1 MTIIKKEFG
10 KLLKLWF
17 KREFKNEEVNF
28 YKNLY
33 NKTYKD
39 NKTRE
44 YLHKNRY
51 YKSVWENIFSTLK
64 NNLEKYEA
72 SKNKENKGQFI
83 SNAIRLKAM
92 LDYFKSIIE

>member
-1 MTIIKKEFG
+1 MIKTKKEFG

-17 KREFKNEEVNF
+17 KKNFEDKEIEL

-39 NKTRE
+39 KKTRE

-64 NNLEKYEA
+64 NNLK
-72 SKNKENKGQFI
+72 KENEENKWQFV
-83 SNAIRLKAM
+83 SNAVKLKAM
-92 LDYFKSIIE
+92 LDYFKLVLNK

>member
-1 MTIIKKEFG
+1 MIDK

-17 KREFKNEEVNF
+17 KREFEDKEVEF

-39 NKTRE
+39 NKIRE
-44 YLHKNRY
+44 YLDKNRY

-72 SKNKENKGQFI
+72 SKNEENKWQFV
-83 SNAIRLKAM
+83 SNAVKLKAM
-92 LDYFKSIIE
+92 LDYFKSITE

>member
-1 MTIIKKEFG
+1 MIKTKKEFG

-17 KREFKNEEVNF
+17 KREFEDKEVEF

-39 NKTRE
+39 KKVRE
-44 YLHKNRY
+44 YLDENRY

-64 NNLEKYEA
+64 NNLK
-72 SKNKENKGQFI
+72 KENEENKWQFV
-83 SNAIRLKAM
+83 SNAVKLKAM
-92 LDYFKSIIE
+92 LDYFKLVLINNK

>member
-1 MTIIKKEFG
+1 MIDR

-17 KREFKNEEVNF
+17 NKEFEDKEVEF

-33 NKTYKD
+33 KETYEDK
-39 NKTRE
+39 KVRE
-44 YLHKNRY
+44 YLDKNRY

-64 NNLEKYEA
+64 NNLKKE
-72 SKNKENKGQFI
+72 NRENKGQFV

-92 LDYFKSIIE
+92 LDYFKLVLINNK

>member
-1 MTIIKKEFG
+1 MIDR

-39 NKTRE
+39 KKTRE

-51 YKSVWENIFSTLK
+51 YKSV
-64 NNLEKYEA
+64 
-72 SKNKENKGQFI
+72 
-83 SNAIRLKAM
+83 
-92 LDYFKSIIE
+92 

>member
-1 MTIIKKEFG
+1 MIDK

-17 KREFKNEEVNF
+17 KREFEDKKVEF

-33 NKTYKD
+33 KETYEDK
-39 NKTRE
+39 KVRE

-51 YKSVWENIFSTLK
+51 YKSVWENIFNTLK

-72 SKNKENKGQFI
+72 SKNKENKLQFV

-92 LDYFKSIIE
+92 LDYFKSILNK